1 MPRDLLDS
9 VQNNPSVYE
18 LMGTNVRGL
27 FMTVDTRDEM
37 HVKHVVDKVD
47 RCTII
52 GAPANTWLTPAAP
65 SAKAPAV

>member
-1 MPRDLLDS
+1 

-27 FMTVDTRDEM
+27 FMTDEM
-37 HVKHVVDKVD
+37 HVERGVDQVD
-47 RCTII
+47 RCAII

>member
-1 MPRDLLDS
+1 MTRDFLGS

-37 HVKHVVDKVD
+37 HVERGVNQFD
-47 RCTII
+47 RCAII
-52 GAPANTWLTPAAP
+52 GAPADTWLTPAAP